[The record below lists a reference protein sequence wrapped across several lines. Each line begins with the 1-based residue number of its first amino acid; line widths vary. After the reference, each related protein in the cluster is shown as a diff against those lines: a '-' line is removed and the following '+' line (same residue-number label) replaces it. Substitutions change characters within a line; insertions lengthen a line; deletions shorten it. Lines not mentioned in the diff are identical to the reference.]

1 MLILIK
7 PMRFLPTS
15 IHGILDYLYGIAFI
29 AAPKLFHLNGQSV
42 GTITTIVGILVI
54 VYSLFTNYE
63 LGLFKKIPVKVHL
76 LFDFLGGAF
85 LILCP
90 LFFDFDHQSNVVF
103 IAFGVFSIVASFI
116 TKTNS
121 TIQTSPK

>member
-1 MLILIK
+1 
-7 PMRFLPTS
+7 MRFLPTS
-15 IHGILDYLYGIAFI
+15 VHGVLDYLYAIAFI
-29 AAPKLFHLNGQSV
+29 AAPYLFHLNGQDV

-63 LGLFKKIPVKVHL
+63 LSLFKSIPVKVHL

-85 LILCP
+85 LIVCP
-90 LFFDFDHQSNVVF
+90 LLFSFSRQTNVVF

-121 TIQTSPK
+121 TAQISTK